1 MPRPCGR
8 GRLAQF
14 RLPQRFAVWWV
25 ALPWP
30 ILVVPAVLLALCR
43 IVDIIQCP
51 SLALQAC
58 CKRLPRHRL
67 HSRGRLIQALIRNR
81 STVGKTAN
89 SLVSPRRQQLAPSG
103 RARLVLEP
111 RRSAVLSSGLTTHGG
126 GLGPFLA
133 VWTPRFSTFLYILRA
148 ICSVHGYP
156 TQRVASTSSPRSD
169 RFWLLPRQESFAS
182 LAHSNPNTV

>member
-67 HSRGRLIQALIRNR
+67 HSRGRLIQRC
-81 STVGKTAN
+81 STKPLRGEKDCE
-89 SLVSPRRQQLAPSG
+89 L
-103 RARLVLEP
+103 ARLPTASTTHASPCGGPARLDASLDP
-111 RRSAVLSSGLTTHGG
+111 MRSAVLISGFVRHGG
-126 GLGPFLA
+126 GL
-133 VWTPRFSTFLYILRA
+133 RFPLKPGALRRNLV
-148 ICSVHGYP
+148 IRRMEWPVRESWG
-156 TQRVASTSSPRSD
+156 RVPERKARPACVDMAAAAERWGAG
-169 RFWLLPRQESFAS
+169 F
-182 LAHSNPNTV
+182 